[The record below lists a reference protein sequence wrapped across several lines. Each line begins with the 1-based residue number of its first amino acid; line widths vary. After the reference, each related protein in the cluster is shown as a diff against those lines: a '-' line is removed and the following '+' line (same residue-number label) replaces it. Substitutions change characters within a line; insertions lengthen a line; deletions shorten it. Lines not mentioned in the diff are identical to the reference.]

1 MADDGGGQKA
11 GQEVNAQ
18 AKDNSLLNTE
28 PAVVRGAVISVVG
41 ALATLLVVGG
51 VLDESQKRQL
61 EDNAGTIAVAVML
74 ILPILQSVWTR
85 FAVYS
90 PRSAAQVAVAN
101 AAQPAGALPTLDPP
115 P

>member
-1 MADDGGGQKA
+1 MAEDQKT
-11 GQEVNAQ
+11 GVEVREQ
-18 AKDNSLLNTE
+18 AKDSSWLNAE
-28 PAVVRGAVISVVG
+28 PAVVRGAVISIVG

-51 VLDESQKRQL
+51 VLDTDQKKQL
-61 EDNAGTIAVAVML
+61 EENAGTIAVAVMV

-90 PRSAAQVAVAN
+90 PRSAAKIAVAN
-101 AAQPAGALPTLDPP
+101 AAKPSGAVPTLDPP

>member
-1 MADDGGGQKA
+1 VDDEPKIGGAVVEQA
-11 GQEVNAQ
+11 RDTSWLNA
-18 AKDNSLLNTE
+18 E

-51 VLDESQKRQL
+51 ILDQDQKKQL
-61 EDNAGTIAVAVML
+61 EENAGTIAVAVMI
-74 ILPILQSVWTR
+74 ILHILQSIWTR

-90 PRSAAQVAVAN
+90 PKSAATIAVVN
-101 AAQPAGALPTLDPP
+101 AAAPAGAVPTLDPP